1 MKVKDLLTELQKY
14 PSDMEVCITDWKKN
28 LHHADDE
35 PQGNGIEPN
44 FNIELVEE
52 DVNIPFVALS
62 FENDD
67 YKENGQKA
75 E

>member
-1 MKVKDLLTELQKY
+1 MKVKDLLTELLKY
-14 PSDMEVCITDWKKN
+14 PNNMEVCIADWRKN

-44 FNIELVEE
+44 FKIELIKE
-52 DVNIPFVALS
+52 DINLQFVALS

-67 YKENGQKA
+67 YKEDGQKV